1 MHCFYCFWSQTK
13 LSCVSF
19 NLLTRFSI
27 FTLRLS
33 APLSRSLTPSSAQE
47 SLPHGL
53 YELRAHLFLRM
64 QADSPESTRPKPSLP
79 EKTPIVCIEPLTS
92 EHSAIL
98 HPPTTVNSHTHTN
111 THTHTPSQSLSPA
124 TIKCHPSLWPFLMN
138 HSHQWQHLGISW
150 HHMMYL
156 KMSSPLSQTGT
167 V

>member
-1 MHCFYCFWSQTK
+1 MRCFYCFWSQRK

-19 NLLTRFSI
+19 NPITRFFI

-33 APLSRSLTPSSAQE
+33 APLSRSFTPSSAQG
-47 SLPHGL
+47 SLPH
-53 YELRAHLFLRM
+53 ELGARVFLRM
-64 QADSPESTRPKPSLP
+64 QADSPEPTWPEPSLP
-79 EKTPIVCIEPLTS
+79 EKTPTEWIEPLTS

-98 HPPTTVNSHTHTN
+98 HPPTTGTH
-111 THTHTPSQSLSPA
+111 THTHTPSHSLSPA
-124 TIKCHPSLWPFLMN
+124 TTKCHPSLWPFPMN

-156 KMSSPLSQTGT
+156 KMSSPLGQTGT